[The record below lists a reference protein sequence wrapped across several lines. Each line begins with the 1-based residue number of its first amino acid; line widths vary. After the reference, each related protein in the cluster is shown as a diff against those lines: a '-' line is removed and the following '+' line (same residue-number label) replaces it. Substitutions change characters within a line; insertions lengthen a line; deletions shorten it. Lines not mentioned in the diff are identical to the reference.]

1 MKTTTK
7 NTGIKV
13 TTGVKAGGFSITPG
27 NHNRS
32 ALRVKT
38 ALKVGSIS
46 RLNHNR
52 GLLRVKTALKVGSIC
67 RLNHN
72 RRFAMA

>member
-13 TTGVKAGGFSITPG
+13 TTGVKAGGITPG
-27 NHNRS
+27 NHNRTG
-32 ALRVKT
+32 LRVKT
-38 ALKVGSIS
+38 SLK
-46 RLNHNR
+46 
-52 GLLRVKTALKVGSIC
+52 TGSIC

-72 RRFAMA
+72 RVLATA